1 MFRLLPLL
9 ALFLFGALSAYA
21 ANDDAPRHSLIR
33 VFGKDLAHEKK
44 LLGDEMLDA
53 LPYDGK
59 PGVLIAALPGDFEY
73 LERMGYRWDV
83 IHQDLEEFYARRA
96 REGGS
101 LDLMG
106 GYKTHVEILAAMDSI
121 HSQHPNITTA
131 RFVIGTTLENRE
143 IWGMKISDN
152 PDVDEEEIELLYNSL
167 IHAREPAAMEVLF
180 LFMDHLTDQ
189 YGVNQHIT
197 DLVDNREFYFI
208 PCINVDGYIYNQ
220 TTNPN
225 GGGMWRKN
233 RRNNGGGSFGVD
245 LNRNWGFNWGFDN
258 NGSSPTPASETYRG
272 TGPFSE
278 PETQVMRDFINSRNF
293 TVAMNYHTYSNLIL
307 YPWGSSGFQGGY
319 TEDNATFALMADSMR
334 YYIQQV
340 NGANYTIGP
349 PWTVLYDVNG
359 DCNDWCYGE
368 QTSKPK
374 IIPFTTEVGGAS
386 DGFWPA
392 PNRIL
397 PLAQENLPSNIFVAR
412 YASNLIPPDYQVRRV
427 RQFQDELNGDND
439 GTVEPSENVGLTIYL
454 RNTGALS
461 LSTISGTLTTS
472 SPNVSV
478 LNGNSTWAGLAPFDS
493 AANATQL
500 TLSIGAGFSS
510 PGAVNCQLHLTTV
523 EGLDTTIA
531 ITAVVGN
538 PSFFDD
544 MESGTNGWTHSGQV
558 DQWHLSTR
566 RAVSPTHS
574 WYCGLEGAGQ
584 YSSDQNAALVSPPIL
599 LGNNAVLTFSHYF
612 QLEADFD
619 FGFVEVDDG
628 SGPQLVAGPFT
639 GSNGAF
645 QTVSVSLAQF
655 PAGSNVSIRF
665 RQTSD
670 GALVQEGWYVD
681 DVFVGPPP
689 NIAASPAT
697 IAVSVDSMATEE
709 ELVLVSNN
717 GGSDLVYSLLFQN
730 GTAAADTGGPDA
742 LGYRWQDSDDQ
753 CGPIYSWLPIG
764 ALGTPITWVEGE
776 GDQVRGPY
784 ALPFSFPFYGQMY
797 GQVFV
802 SANGWISFADS
813 INETFSNTSLPNVN
827 AASAA
832 IFAWWDDLKPQL
844 AGTNVRYWTNGVDSA
859 AVHYENVRAGTAPN
873 QGTYN
878 FQILLTARGEARV
891 FYGNMGTIRLSS
903 ATIGIQNAERN
914 VGLTVLAN
922 QTGIGNFES
931 RRFALGPRWVS
942 VLPVSGVVE
951 PNSVD
956 TLRLSFLGP
965 ELCGD
970 PSLSGLVIRS
980 NDHDT
985 PELIIPI
992 EATTSVP
999 LAAPIELTIFPSG
1012 NDVELRWV
1020 AVPGA
1025 GSYQVE
1031 FLFELGGL
1039 PTIIGTPVAN
1049 SFTHVDALDVSL
1061 GYYQVRALP

>member
-1 MFRLLPLL
+1 MLRSLTLLFI
-9 ALFLFGALSAYA
+9 FLFGAVAAYA
-21 ANDDAPRHSLIR
+21 ADDAPHHSLIR

-44 LLGDEMLDA
+44 LLSDDMLDIM
-53 LPYDGK
+53 PQDGA
-59 PGVLIAALPGDFEY
+59 PGVLVAALPHNFDY
-73 LERMGYRWDV
+73 LTSLGYRWDV

-121 HSQHPNITTA
+121 HANHPSITTA
-131 RFVIGTTLENRE
+131 RFSIGTTLEGRD
-143 IWGMKISDN
+143 IWAMKISDN
-152 PDVDEEEIELLYNSL
+152 PDQDEEEIELLYDAL
-167 IHAREPAAMEVLF
+167 IHSREPAAMEVLF

-197 DLVDNREFYFI
+197 DLVNTREFYFI
-208 PCINVDGYIYNQ
+208 PCINVDGYLYNQ
-220 TTNPN
+220 QTNPN

-233 RRNNGGGSFGVD
+233 RRNNGGGSYGVD

-258 NGSSPTPASETYRG
+258 NGSSPTPSSETYRG

-307 YPWGSSGFQGGY
+307 YSWGSSGYQGGF
-319 TEDNATFALMADSMR
+319 TADDATFQLMGDSMQF
-334 YYIQQV
+334 YIQQV
-340 NGANYTIGP
+340 NGAVYTVGQ
-349 PWTVLYDVNG
+349 PWAVLYDVNG

-368 QTSKPK
+368 QTTKPK
-374 IIPFTTEVGGAS
+374 IFGFTTEVGGAS

-397 PLAQENLPSNIFVAR
+397 PLAQENLPANIFVAR
-412 YASNLIPPDYQVRRV
+412 YAVNLVPPDYQVKRV
-427 RQFQDELNGDND
+427 RQFQEELNGDND
-439 GTVEPSENVGLTIYL
+439 GTVEPGEGVGLTIYL
-454 RNTGALS
+454 RNTGLLS
-461 LSTISGTLTTS
+461 LGELTGVLTTS
-472 SPNVSV
+472 TPNVTI
-478 LNGNSTWAGLAPFDS
+478 LNGNSTWPAMAPFDS
-493 AANATQL
+493 AANDMTL
-500 TLSIGAGFSS
+500 SLSIGGGFVS
-510 PGAVNCQLHLTTV
+510 PGAVNCQLHLTSF

-538 PSFFDD
+538 PVFFDD
-544 MESGTNGWTHSGQV
+544 MESGTNGWTHSGEQ

-566 RAVSPTHS
+566 RAASPTQA

-584 YSSDQNAALVSPPIL
+584 YSSNQNATLTSPPIL
-599 LGNNAVLTFSHYF
+599 LGNNAVLTFSHWF
-612 QLEADFD
+612 QLESGFD
-619 FGFVEVDDG
+619 FGFVEVFDG
-628 SGPQLVAGPFT
+628 TGAQLVAGPFT

-655 PAGSNVSIRF
+655 PAGSLVNIRF

-689 NIAASPAT
+689 NIDAAPAA
-697 IAVSVDSMATEE
+697 ISVAVDTTSVEE
-709 ELVLVSNN
+709 EIILVGNT
-717 GGSDLVYSLLFQN
+717 GGSDLVYSVLFQN
-730 GTAAADTGGPDA
+730 GTAIADTGGPDA
-742 LGYRWQDSDDQ
+742 FGYRWQDSDDQ

-764 ALGTPITWVEGE
+764 ALGTPITWVDGE
-776 GDQVRGPY
+776 GDMVRGPY
-784 ALPFSFPFYGQMY
+784 ALPFEFPFYGQMY
-797 GQVFV
+797 DDIWV

-813 INETFSNTSLPNVN
+813 INETFTNTALPNAS
-827 AASAA
+827 AAGAA

-844 AGTNVRYWTNGVDSA
+844 AGTNVRFWTNGADSA

-891 FYGNMGTIRLSS
+891 FYGNMGTIRLQS
-903 ATIGIQNAERN
+903 ATIGIQNAEKT
-914 VGLTVLAN
+914 VGLTVLSN
-922 QTGIGNFES
+922 QAGIGNFES

-942 VLPVSGVVE
+942 VLPVSGIVE
-951 PNSVD
+951 PAGVD
-956 TLRLSFLGP
+956 TLRLSFLGR

-980 NDHDT
+980 NDQET

-992 EATTSVP
+992 EATPGLP
-999 LAAPIELTIFPSG
+999 LAAPSDLTIFPSG
-1012 NDVELRWV
+1012 NDVELRWNS
-1020 AVPGA
+1020 VPGA
-1025 GSYQVE
+1025 SAYRVE
-1031 FLFELGGL
+1031 FFFELGGL
-1039 PTIIGTPVAN
+1039 PTIVGEPVTN
-1049 SFTHVDALDVSL
+1049 YFLHTNALDVSL